1 MFSRQRAILRLRNRR
16 GIVSRL
22 RLVKL
27 AFLLSREASAP
38 RAGIYDFGPYQRGP
52 FSFTLYHEMRA
63 LERNGWL
70 GEKEQGIQIAEAPN
84 GQALMSISSVRRL
97 AYRSSRAASS
107 TTLSA
112 RWVETFIEGGGSTPL
127 LD

>member
-1 MFSRQRAILRLRNRR
+1 
-16 GIVSRL
+16 VSRL

-38 RAGIYDFGPYQRGP
+38 RAGIYDFGPYKRGP

-70 GEKEQGIQIAEAPN
+70 GEKEQGVQIAEAPN

-112 RWVETFIEGGGSTPL
+112 RWVETFIEGGGSTPVRL
-127 LD
+127 RVPVS